1 MRKGQTPA
9 VTAVLITSVIVGSV
23 ATAYVWG
30 APLLEKQQAEAD
42 LESTK
47 NDALE
52 IRSSI
57 VQIAESGGQD
67 RIELELD
74 RQGENVEL
82 NVNEEKDFIE
92 ITANTQRSPYPL
104 DTWTLLE
111 GKSFQNL
118 TFGSG
123 SFGLKGTDLPG
134 VVGVRPVGGP
144 DSSIVTFRI
153 EFRNLKVPSDS
164 VNNYESLKPKLT
176 KIDLETAG
184 RQEASSDS
192 TLIISR
198 QGTEEDRGD
207 DRVEVDT
214 GETLSRDRTVVDV
227 DIR

>member
-42 LESTK
+42 LENTK
-47 NDALE
+47 EDAKDLY
-52 IRSSI
+52 SSI
-57 VQIAESGGQD
+57 VQISESGGQD
-67 RIELELD
+67 RVELNLD
-74 RQGENVEL
+74 REGENVEL
-82 NVNEEKDFIE
+82 EVNEEKDFID
-92 ITANTQRSPYPL
+92 ITASTQRAPYPM

-111 GKSFQNL
+111 GKSYQNL

-123 SFGLKGTDLPG
+123 SFGLKGTDSPG

-144 DSSIVTFRI
+144 DSAIVTFRI
-153 EFRNLKVPSDS
+153 DFRNLKVPSDS
-164 VNNYESLKPKLT
+164 VSNYESMKPKLT
-176 KIDLETAG
+176 KIDLRTTG
-184 RQEASSDS
+184 RQKASSDT
-192 TLIISR
+192 TLVISH
-198 QGTEEDRGD
+198 QGVEEDRGD

-214 GETLSRDRTVVDV
+214 GEKLSRDRTIVEV